1 MKNILAQILALLPLP
16 LLAAVPADFAS
27 LRAVSGAPIDSPRLV
42 EVRLDADAMAA
53 TRPGFPDLRLFDAEN
68 REIPRAVEALFTSK
82 ERIDRYSV
90 SASTAGIRE
99 LSGNRIEARFDLDPS
114 APSPTSHEI
123 RTPLRDFIRTVR
135 VSGSE
140 DGQFWQP
147 LAEAEIF
154 DYSRYLDFRRTLVQL
169 PTNYCRYFALEIS
182 DATEERAQPLVHLV
196 QADGQDKSRAL
207 EIMQTP
213 FRIGG
218 VSFWQETATLA
229 NDEPILQEWPH
240 AGMTA
245 LFDRRSHI
253 TDVVLDVRRA
263 PLSRIDVETPT
274 RNFNRLVTIQ
284 VPALVKGRPGW
295 RSVADGIVTRI
306 DLPGLSTNALS
317 IRFPEQ
323 RVDRLRVVV
332 QNADSPP
339 IEITGVRT
347 YGPVYRLLWL
357 ADPAAA
363 YRLAC
368 GSEKLDPPA
377 YDLYPIRAA
386 LEQGIPPERW
396 ELAPV
401 PQTAPAEKPF
411 RLGDWLA
418 RPAVFGACLVLA
430 AAALL
435 VLLAK
440 ALRKAAP

>member
-1 MKNILAQILALLPLP
+1 MKKIFVPLLLLPLP
-16 LLAAVPADFAS
+16 LFAAVPVDLAS
-27 LRAVSGAPIDSPRLV
+27 IREVSGAPIDSPRLV
-42 EVRLDADAMAA
+42 EIRLDSAVMAA

-68 REIPRAVEALFTSK
+68 RDIPRAVEPLCTTK
-82 ERIDRYSV
+82 ERIARYSV

-114 APSPTSHEI
+114 APSPTSLEI

-140 DGQFWQP
+140 DGQFWQL

-154 DYSRYLDFRRTLVQL
+154 DYSRYLDFRRTLVPL
-169 PTNYCRYFALEIS
+169 PANYCRYFTVEIS
-182 DATEERAQPLVHLV
+182 NATEERAQPLVHLV
-196 QADGQDKSRAL
+196 QADGLDKSRAL

-218 VSFWQETATLA
+218 VSFWQETATVA
-229 NDEPILQEWPH
+229 NDEPVLQEWPH
-240 AGMTA
+240 AGMTV
-245 LFDRRSHI
+245 LEDRRARI
-253 TDVVLDVRRA
+253 TDIVLDVRRA
-263 PLSRIDVETPT
+263 PITRIDVETPA

-284 VPALVKGRPGW
+284 VPAIVKGRPSW
-295 RSVADGIVTRI
+295 RSVANGIVTRI
-306 DLPGLSTNALS
+306 DLPGLSTNAVTVS
-317 IRFPEQ
+317 FPEQ
-323 RVDRLRVVV
+323 RVDQLRVVI

-339 IEITGVRT
+339 IEIADVHP

-368 GSEKLDPPA
+368 GSEKLEPPT

-386 LEQGIPPERW
+386 LEQGLVPDLW
-396 ELAPV
+396 QLAPV
-401 PQTAPAEKPF
+401 PVTAPVAPPF
-411 RLGDWLA
+411 RLGDILA
-418 RPAVFGACLVLA
+418 RPVVFRTLLVVA

-435 VLLAK
+435 LLLAK